1 MKIKNIK
8 LKNFRCFEELVIELN
23 ERCNVIVGVNGAGK
37 STILDALAISIGT
50 YFAKIPTTY
59 SLPIQKEDVLRKS
72 YLTGSII
79 STEYQFPVVI
89 STEGIANGE
98 FIEWSRELNGLKN
111 KTTVKNASNLIE
123 VGHIQQQNI
132 QNGVTDTTLPIFAYY
147 GTGRLYKKKNNR
159 ITKLGIKKSSRLDGY
174 TDALSSGT
182 NEKQLLRWFEDMTLI
197 KIQEDREIPELK
209 TVKTAI
215 ENCFEI
221 GNKDVSDVSI
231 NYSVKSKDIEVSYRK
246 NNEIEK
252 LPLHMFS
259 DGIRITLTMVAD
271 IATRMAKLNP
281 QLLDNVLETPG
292 VILIDEIDMHLHP
305 SWKSRIITSLLE
317 TFTNIQIITT
327 THSPIVISNIESE
340 YLRIL
345 KNNEIMNPSTNYN
358 RELDDIVNNI
368 METDYRPE
376 EVRNLINQINQ
387 NIDNE
392 ELEEAKELLD
402 NLKDILGET
411 DSEVI
416 SARNSIEL
424 EEFFK
429 ELK

>member
-50 YFAKIPTTY
+50 YFAKIPTAY

-89 STEGIANGE
+89 STEGIVSGE
-98 FIEWSRELNGLKN
+98 YIEWKREINGLKN

-159 ITKLGIKKSSRLDGY
+159 ITKLDIKKSSRLDGY
-174 TDALSSGT
+174 TDALSLGT

-215 ENCFEI
+215 EKCFEI
-221 GNKDVSDVSI
+221 GNKDVTDVSI

-305 SWKSRIITSLLE
+305 SWQSRIITSLLE

>member
-89 STEGIANGE
+89 STEGIANGK

-159 ITKLGIKKSSRLDGY
+159 ITKLDIKKSSRLDGY
-174 TDALSSGT
+174 TDALSLGT

-215 ENCFEI
+215 EKCFEI
-221 GNKDVSDVSI
+221 GNKDVTDVSI

-305 SWKSRIITSLLE
+305 SWQSRIITSLLE

>member
-50 YFAKIPTTY
+50 YFAKIPTAY

-89 STEGIANGE
+89 STEGIANGK

-159 ITKLGIKKSSRLDGY
+159 ITKLDIKKSSRLDGY
-174 TDALSSGT
+174 TDALSLGT

-215 ENCFEI
+215 EKCFEI
-221 GNKDVSDVSI
+221 GNKDVTDVSI

-305 SWKSRIITSLLE
+305 SWQSRIITSLLE

-327 THSPIVISNIESE
+327 THSPIVISNIKSE

>member
-1 MKIKNIK
+1 M
-8 LKNFRCFEELVIELN
+8 
-23 ERCNVIVGVNGAGK
+23 
-37 STILDALAISIGT
+37 AISIGT
-50 YFAKIPTTY
+50 YFAKIPTAY

-89 STEGIANGE
+89 STEGIANGK

-159 ITKLGIKKSSRLDGY
+159 ITKLDIKKSSRLDGY
-174 TDALSSGT
+174 TDALSLGT

-215 ENCFEI
+215 EKCFEI
-221 GNKDVSDVSI
+221 GNKDVTDVSI

-305 SWKSRIITSLLE
+305 SWQSRIITSLLE

>member
-72 YLTGSII
+72 YLIGSII

-159 ITKLGIKKSSRLDGY
+159 ITKLDIKKSSRLDGY
-174 TDALSSGT
+174 TDALSLGT

-215 ENCFEI
+215 EKCFEI
-221 GNKDVSDVSI
+221 GNKDVTDVSI

-305 SWKSRIITSLLE
+305 SWQSRIITSLLE

>member
-1 MKIKNIK
+1 MKVKNIK
-8 LKNFRCFEELVIELN
+8 LKNFRCFEELEIDLN

-50 YFAKIPTTY
+50 YFAKIPTAY
-59 SLPIQKEDVLRKS
+59 SLPIQKEDILRKS
-72 YLTGSII
+72 FLTGSII

-89 STEGIANGE
+89 STKGIVCDE
-98 FIEWSRELNGLKN
+98 HIEWEREINGLKN
-111 KTTVKNASNLIE
+111 KTTVKNASSLIKI
-123 VGHIQQQNI
+123 GHTQQQNI
-132 QNGVTDTTLPIFAYY
+132 QNGNTDTILPIIAYY
-147 GTGRLYKKKNNR
+147 DTGRLYKKKNNR
-159 ITKLGIKKSSRLDGY
+159 SSKEGTKKSSRLDGY

-209 TVKTAI
+209 MVKTAI
-215 ENCFEI
+215 EKCFEI
-221 GNKDVSDVSI
+221 GNKDVADVSI

-305 SWKSRIITSLLE
+305 SWQSKIITSLLE
-317 TFTNIQIITT
+317 TFTNVQIITT
-327 THSPIVISNIESE
+327 THSPIVISNIKSE

-345 KNNEIMNPSTNYN
+345 KNNEIMNPPINYN

-392 ELEEAKELLD
+392 DLEEAKELLD
-402 NLKDILGET
+402 NLKNILGET
-411 DSEVI
+411 DSEVV

-429 ELK
+429 ELE

>member
-1 MKIKNIK
+1 MKIKNIN
-8 LKNFRCFEELVIELN
+8 LKNFRCFEELVIDLN

-50 YFAKIPTTY
+50 YFAKIPTAY
-59 SLPIQKEDVLRKS
+59 SLPIQKEDILRKS

-79 STEYQFPVVI
+79 SAEYQFPVVI
-89 STEGIANGE
+89 STEGIVSGE
-98 FIEWSRELNGLKN
+98 YIEWKREINGLKN

-132 QNGVTDTTLPIFAYY
+132 QNGRTDTILPIIAYY

-159 ITKLGIKKSSRLDGY
+159 STKQGYKKSSRLDGY

-197 KIQEDREIPELK
+197 KIQEDREIPELR

-215 ENCFEI
+215 EKCFEI

-246 NNEIEK
+246 NDQIEK

-271 IATRMAKLNP
+271 IASRMAKLNP
-281 QLLDNVLETPG
+281 QLLDKVLESPG

-305 SWKSRIITSLLE
+305 SWQSRIITSLLE
-317 TFTNIQIITT
+317 TFTNVQIITT
-327 THSPIVISNIESE
+327 THSPIVISNIKSE

-345 KNNEIMNPSTNYN
+345 KNNEIMRPLVDYN
-358 RELDDIVNNI
+358 REIEDILNII

-376 EVRNLINQINQ
+376 EVRELINQIHQ
-387 NIDNE
+387 NIEN
-392 ELEEAKELLD
+392 KELVKAKKLL
-402 NLKDILGET
+402 NQLKDLLGEK
-411 DSEVI
+411 DSEVL

-424 EEFFK
+424 EEFF
-429 ELK
+429 EDLE

>member
-8 LKNFRCFEELVIELN
+8 LKNFRCFEELDIDLN

-50 YFAKIPTTY
+50 YFAKIPTVY
-59 SLPIQKEDVLRKS
+59 SLPIQKEDILRKS
-72 YLTGSII
+72 FLTGSII

-89 STEGIANGE
+89 STKGIVCGE
-98 FIEWSRELNGLKN
+98 HIEWEREINGLKN
-111 KTTVKNASNLIE
+111 KTTVKNASSLIKI
-123 VGHIQQQNI
+123 GHIQQQNI
-132 QNGVTDTTLPIFAYY
+132 QNGNIDTILPIIAYY

-159 ITKLGIKKSSRLDGY
+159 SSKEGTKKSSRLDGY
-174 TDALSSGT
+174 TDALSLGT

-209 TVKTAI
+209 IVKTAI
-215 ENCFEI
+215 EKCFEI
-221 GNKDVSDVSI
+221 GNRDVSDVSI

-246 NNEIEK
+246 NNKIEK

-281 QLLDNVLETPG
+281 QLLDKVLESPG

-305 SWKSRIITSLLE
+305 SWQSRIITSLLE
-317 TFTNIQIITT
+317 TFTNVQIVTT
-327 THSPIVISNIESE
+327 THSPIVISSIESE

-345 KNNEIMNPSTNYN
+345 KNNEIIHPPAYFN
-358 RELDDIVNNI
+358 REIEDILNII
-368 METDYRPE
+368 METDYRTE
-376 EVRNLINQINQ
+376 EVRELINQINQ
-387 NIDNE
+387 NIDNGE
-392 ELEEAKELLD
+392 FDEAKKLLD
-402 NLKDILGET
+402 NLKDIVGET

-429 ELK
+429 ELE

>member
-8 LKNFRCFEELVIELN
+8 LKNFRCFEELDIDLN

-50 YFAKIPTTY
+50 YFAKIPTAY

-89 STEGIANGE
+89 STEGIANGK

-159 ITKLGIKKSSRLDGY
+159 ITKLDIKKSSRLDGY
-174 TDALSSGT
+174 TDALSLGT

-215 ENCFEI
+215 EKCFEI
-221 GNKDVSDVSI
+221 GNKDVTDVSI

-305 SWKSRIITSLLE
+305 SWQSRIITSLLE

>member
-174 TDALSSGT
+174 TDALSLGT

-215 ENCFEI
+215 EKCFEI
-221 GNKDVSDVSI
+221 GNKDVTDVSI

-305 SWKSRIITSLLE
+305 SWQSRIITSLLE

-327 THSPIVISNIESE
+327 THSPIVISNIKSE

-368 METDYRPE
+368 METDYRSE

-387 NIDNE
+387 NIDNGE
-392 ELEEAKELLD
+392 FDEAKKLLD

>member
-50 YFAKIPTTY
+50 YFAKIPTAY

-89 STEGIANGE
+89 STEGIANGK

-159 ITKLGIKKSSRLDGY
+159 ITKLDIKKSSRLDGY
-174 TDALSSGT
+174 TDALSLGT

-215 ENCFEI
+215 EKCFEI
-221 GNKDVSDVSI
+221 GNKDVTDVSI

-305 SWKSRIITSLLE
+305 SWQSRIITSLLE

-345 KNNEIMNPSTNYN
+345 KNNEIIHPPAYFN
-358 RELDDIVNNI
+358 REIEDILNII
-368 METDYRPE
+368 METDYRTE
-376 EVRNLINQINQ
+376 EVRELINQINQ
-387 NIDNE
+387 NIDNGE
-392 ELEEAKELLD
+392 FDEAKKLLD
-402 NLKDILGET
+402 NLKDIVGET

-429 ELK
+429 ELE

>member
-50 YFAKIPTTY
+50 YFAKIPTAY

-89 STEGIANGE
+89 STEGIANGK

-159 ITKLGIKKSSRLDGY
+159 ITKLDIKKSSRLDGY
-174 TDALSSGT
+174 TDALSLGT

-215 ENCFEI
+215 EKCFKI
-221 GNKDVSDVSI
+221 GNKDVTDVSI

-305 SWKSRIITSLLE
+305 SWQSRIITSLLE

>member
-8 LKNFRCFEELVIELN
+8 LKNFRCFEELDIDLN

-50 YFAKIPTTY
+50 YFAKIPTAY
-59 SLPIQKEDVLRKS
+59 SLPIQKEDILRKS
-72 YLTGSII
+72 FLTGSII

-89 STEGIANGE
+89 STKGIVCGE
-98 FIEWSRELNGLKN
+98 HIEWEREINGLKN
-111 KTTVKNASNLIE
+111 KTTVKNASSLIKI
-123 VGHIQQQNI
+123 GHIQQQNI
-132 QNGVTDTTLPIFAYY
+132 QNGNIDTILPIIAYY

-159 ITKLGIKKSSRLDGY
+159 SSKEGTKKSSRLDGY
-174 TDALSSGT
+174 TDALSLGT

-209 TVKTAI
+209 IVKTAI
-215 ENCFEI
+215 EKCFEI
-221 GNKDVSDVSI
+221 GNRDVSDVSI

-246 NNEIEK
+246 NNKIEK

-259 DGIRITLTMVAD
+259 DGIRLTLTMVAD

-281 QLLDNVLETPG
+281 QLLDKVLESPG

-305 SWKSRIITSLLE
+305 SWQSRIITSLLE
-317 TFTNIQIITT
+317 TFTNVQIVTT
-327 THSPIVISNIESE
+327 THSPIVISSIESE

-345 KNNEIMNPSTNYN
+345 KNNEIIHPPAYFN
-358 RELDDIVNNI
+358 REIEDILNII
-368 METDYRPE
+368 METDYRTE
-376 EVRNLINQINQ
+376 EVRELINQINQ
-387 NIDNE
+387 NIDNGE
-392 ELEEAKELLD
+392 FDEAKKLLD
-402 NLKDILGET
+402 NLKDIVGET

-429 ELK
+429 ELE

>member
-50 YFAKIPTTY
+50 YFAKIPTAY

-89 STEGIANGE
+89 STEGIANGK

-159 ITKLGIKKSSRLDGY
+159 ITKLDIKKSSRLDGY
-174 TDALSSGT
+174 TDALSLGT

-215 ENCFEI
+215 EKCFEI
-221 GNKDVSDVSI
+221 GNKDVTDVSI

-305 SWKSRIITSLLE
+305 SWQSRIITSLLE

>member
-174 TDALSSGT
+174 TDALSLGT

-197 KIQEDREIPELK
+197 KIQEDREIPELR

-215 ENCFEI
+215 EKCFEI
-221 GNKDVSDVSI
+221 GNKDVTDVSI

-305 SWKSRIITSLLE
+305 SWQSRIITSLLE

-327 THSPIVISNIESE
+327 THSPIVISNIKSE

>member
-50 YFAKIPTTY
+50 YFAKIPTAY

-89 STEGIANGE
+89 STEGIANGK

-159 ITKLGIKKSSRLDGY
+159 ITKLDIKKSSRLDGY
-174 TDALSSGT
+174 TDALSLGT

-215 ENCFEI
+215 EKCFEI
-221 GNKDVSDVSI
+221 GNKDVTDVSI

-305 SWKSRIITSLLE
+305 SWQSRIITSLLE
-317 TFTNIQIITT
+317 TFTNIQISTT

>member
-174 TDALSSGT
+174 TDALSLGT

-305 SWKSRIITSLLE
+305 SWQSRIITSLLE

-327 THSPIVISNIESE
+327 THSPIVISNIKSE

-387 NIDNE
+387 NIDNGE
-392 ELEEAKELLD
+392 FDEAKKLLD

>member
-50 YFAKIPTTY
+50 YFAKIPTAY

-159 ITKLGIKKSSRLDGY
+159 ITKLDIKKSSRLDGY
-174 TDALSSGT
+174 TDALSLGT

-215 ENCFEI
+215 EKCFEI
-221 GNKDVSDVSI
+221 GNKDVTDVSI

-305 SWKSRIITSLLE
+305 SWQSRIITSLLE

>member
-50 YFAKIPTTY
+50 YFAKIPTAY

-89 STEGIANGE
+89 STEGIANGK

-159 ITKLGIKKSSRLDGY
+159 ITKLDIKKSSRLDGY
-174 TDALSSGT
+174 TDALSLGT

-215 ENCFEI
+215 EKCFEI
-221 GNKDVSDVSI
+221 GNKDVTDVSI
-231 NYSVKSKDIEVSYRK
+231 NYSVKLKDIEVSYRK

-305 SWKSRIITSLLE
+305 SWQSRIITSLLE

>member
-8 LKNFRCFEELVIELN
+8 LKNFRCFEELDIDLN

-50 YFAKIPTTY
+50 YFAKIPTAY

-72 YLTGSII
+72 FLTGSII

-89 STEGIANGE
+89 STKGIVCGE
-98 FIEWSRELNGLKN
+98 HIEWEREINGLKN
-111 KTTVKNASNLIE
+111 KTTVKNASSLIKI
-123 VGHIQQQNI
+123 GHIQQQNI
-132 QNGVTDTTLPIFAYY
+132 QNGNIDTILPIIAYY

-305 SWKSRIITSLLE
+305 SWQSRIITSLLE

>member
-8 LKNFRCFEELVIELN
+8 LKNFRCFEELDIDLN

-50 YFAKIPTTY
+50 YFAKIPTAY
-59 SLPIQKEDVLRKS
+59 SLPIQKEDILRKS
-72 YLTGSII
+72 FLTGSII

-89 STEGIANGE
+89 STKGIVCGDH
-98 FIEWSRELNGLKN
+98 IEWEREINGLKN
-111 KTTVKNASNLIE
+111 KTTVKNASSLIKI
-123 VGHIQQQNI
+123 GHIQQQNI
-132 QNGVTDTTLPIFAYY
+132 QNGNIDTILPIIVYY

-305 SWKSRIITSLLE
+305 SWQSRIITSLLE

-327 THSPIVISNIESE
+327 THSPIVISNIKSE

-387 NIDNE
+387 NIDNGE
-392 ELEEAKELLD
+392 FDEAKKLLD
-402 NLKDILGET
+402 NLKDIVGET

-429 ELK
+429 ELE

>member
-50 YFAKIPTTY
+50 YFAKIPTAY

-89 STEGIANGE
+89 STEGIANGK

-305 SWKSRIITSLLE
+305 SWQSRIITSLLE

>member
-98 FIEWSRELNGLKN
+98 YIEWSRELNGLKN

-174 TDALSSGT
+174 TDALSLGT

-215 ENCFEI
+215 EKCFEI
-221 GNKDVSDVSI
+221 GNKDVTDVSI

-305 SWKSRIITSLLE
+305 SWQSRIITSLLE

-327 THSPIVISNIESE
+327 THSPIVISNIKSE

>member
-174 TDALSSGT
+174 TDALSLGT

-215 ENCFEI
+215 EKCFEI
-221 GNKDVSDVSI
+221 GNKDVTDVSI

-305 SWKSRIITSLLE
+305 SWQSRIITSLLE

-327 THSPIVISNIESE
+327 THSPIVISNIKSE

>member
-1 MKIKNIK
+1 M
-8 LKNFRCFEELVIELN
+8 
-23 ERCNVIVGVNGAGK
+23 
-37 STILDALAISIGT
+37 AISIGT
-50 YFAKIPTTY
+50 YFAKIPTAY
-59 SLPIQKEDVLRKS
+59 SLPIQKEDILRKS

-89 STEGIANGE
+89 STEGIVSGE
-98 FIEWSRELNGLKN
+98 YIEWKREINGLKN

-132 QNGVTDTTLPIFAYY
+132 QNGRTDTILPIIAYY

-159 ITKLGIKKSSRLDGY
+159 STKQDYKKSSRLDGY

-197 KIQEDREIPELK
+197 KIQEDREIPELR

-215 ENCFEI
+215 EKCFEI

-246 NNEIEK
+246 NDQIEK

-271 IATRMAKLNP
+271 IASRMAKLNP
-281 QLLDNVLETPG
+281 QLLDKVLESPG

-305 SWKSRIITSLLE
+305 SWQSRIITSLLE
-317 TFTNIQIITT
+317 TFTNVQIITT
-327 THSPIVISNIESE
+327 THSPIVISNIKSE

-345 KNNEIMNPSTNYN
+345 KNNEIMRPLVDYN
-358 RELDDIVNNI
+358 REIEDILNII

-376 EVRNLINQINQ
+376 EVRELINQIHQ
-387 NIDNE
+387 NIEN
-392 ELEEAKELLD
+392 KELVKAKKLL
-402 NLKDILGET
+402 NQLKDLLGEK
-411 DSEVI
+411 DSEVL

-424 EEFFK
+424 EEFF
-429 ELK
+429 EDLE

>member
-50 YFAKIPTTY
+50 YFAKIPTAY

-89 STEGIANGE
+89 STEGIANGK

-159 ITKLGIKKSSRLDGY
+159 ITKLDIKKSSRLDGY
-174 TDALSSGT
+174 TDALSLGT

-215 ENCFEI
+215 EKCFEI
-221 GNKDVSDVSI
+221 GNKDVTDVSI

-271 IATRMAKLNP
+271 IATRIAKLNP

-305 SWKSRIITSLLE
+305 SWQSRIITSLLE

-327 THSPIVISNIESE
+327 THSPIVISNIKSE